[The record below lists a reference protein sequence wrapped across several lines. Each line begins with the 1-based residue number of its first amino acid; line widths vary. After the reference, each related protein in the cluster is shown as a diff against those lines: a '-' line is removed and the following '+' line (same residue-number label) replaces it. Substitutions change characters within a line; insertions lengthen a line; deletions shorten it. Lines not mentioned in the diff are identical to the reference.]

1 MFSKIKAVLR
11 LSRYTLRCQQ
21 DKDIKVCYLVFLHKL
36 SPQNGKRRDF
46 HGAFRRYG
54 LFLLL
59 SFFAV
64 PVPYNRRLYLF
75 IHITVDFIFFVR
87 ITVDFI
93 FLKVIIITRKD

>member
-36 SPQNGKRRDF
+36 SPQNEKRRDF

-64 PVPYNRRLYLF
+64 PVPYNCRLYLF
-75 IHITVDFIFFVR
+75 IR

>member
-54 LFLLL
+54 LLLLL

-75 IHITVDFIFFVR
+75 IR